1 MRKILYISY
10 IYPPMTAGGV
20 FRSAQFTK
28 YLVEFGWSPT
38 VLTTSLPRRAQ
49 IDRKM
54 LIDLPKEVAIVRAM
68 SLERLFGQIR
78 GAKFK
83 GINESYGFIHFLKH
97 IVRILLFPDRQLL
110 WLPGALLKGILLS
123 IKNRYELFF
132 ASYGPAT
139 NLLIGYILKKIFN
152 KPLVVDFR
160 DLWVDD
166 PTDMAPTRLHHYLY
180 QLVEKKIV
188 SAADRIVTVVDY
200 LSEHYKTKYNLD
212 DRQVITITNGF
223 DPKEQRYY
231 RDISGYSHE
240 KLTILYTGSV
250 YGYRSPANFFQAI
263 EELIA
268 DRVVDGKDMEIEFIG
283 NLDNIVANNYNLDK
297 IVKTSGFIP
306 HKQVIKSLAEADV
319 LLLIISKLH
328 KHIAYTGKVFEYLMT
343 GKPILALTAKDS
355 IVADLLRKAEVGFIV
370 DPDDITEIK
379 NMVSGLYAKWKNRSL
394 HVLPNWPVINQFDR
408 RKLTKNLARVFSQL
422 VEVY

>member
-1 MRKILYISY
+1 
-10 IYPPMTAGGV
+10 MTAGGV

-28 YLVEFGWSPT
+28 YLTEFGWSPT
-38 VLTTSLPRRAQ
+38 VLTTSLPRCAQ

-54 LIDLPKEVAIVRAM
+54 LNDLPKEVAIVRAL

-78 GAKFK
+78 GAKFN
-83 GINESYGFIHFLKH
+83 GINESYGFIHFLKR
-97 IVRILLFPDRQLL
+97 IVRVLIFPDRQLL
-110 WLPGALLKGILLS
+110 WLPGALLNGFLLL
-123 IKNRYELFF
+123 IKNRYELIY
-132 ASYGPAT
+132 ATYGPAT
-139 NLLIGYILKKIFN
+139 NLLIGYILKKIFK

-166 PTDMAPTRLHHYLY
+166 PTDMAPTRLHHYLH
-180 QLVEKKIV
+180 QFVEKKIV

-200 LSEHYKTKYNLD
+200 ISEHYKSKYNLN
-212 DRQVITITNGF
+212 DRKVITITNGF

-231 RDISGYSHE
+231 RAISRCNHE

-250 YGYRSPANFFQAI
+250 YGYRSPANFFQAL

-268 DRVVDGKDMEIEFIG
+268 DRIVDGKDMEIEFLG
-283 NLDNIVANNYNLDK
+283 NLDNKITDNYNLDK

-306 HKQVIKSLAEADV
+306 HTQVIKSLAEADV

-355 IVADLLRKAEVGFIV
+355 IAADLLRKAEVGYIV
-370 DPDDITEIK
+370 DPDDVTEIK
-379 NMVSGLYAKWKNRSL
+379 NTVSGLYTKWKNKSL
-394 HVLPNWPVINQFDR
+394 HVLPNWSVINQFDR
-408 RKLTKNLARVFSQL
+408 QKLTRNLARIFSQL
-422 VEVY
+422 VEV